1 MKNSYLYTSM
11 NKSKPVIICV
21 DDEAI
26 IINSL
31 KTELR
36 TALESAYLIETAES
50 GAEALDIIEELLEL
64 GHEIPL
70 VISDYIMPEMKGDEV
85 LIKIHAK
92 LPETRKI
99 MLTGQSSVE
108 GITNVINHA
117 RLYRFIAK
125 PWSPNDLAMTVKE
138 AIKSYYQEAELETTN
153 KELASLN
160 ASLEQ
165 KVADRTLELQ
175 SALEEINK
183 AKHIIEDKNKNIT
196 DSIKYAQRIQQAM
209 LPSKEIMTN
218 LLSDYFILFQ
228 PRDIVSGDFYW
239 VEKVPER
246 FIYKEDETRK
256 VQVITGFQTER
267 IILAAVDCTGHGI
280 PGAFMSLIGNDQL
293 STIILHDDI
302 VEPQHILEQLHINIR
317 KVLRQEETRNN
328 DGMEVS
334 LCVIDKENKTLEFA
348 GTRTPLV
355 YIQDNTLFSI
365 SGDRRNIGG
374 YDNTKP
380 FTKHT
385 IDISKPT
392 YCYIFTDGFQD
403 QFGGP
408 ENKKFGGKNLA
419 NILLENHLLP
429 FEQQKEILYQKL
441 KQWMEH
447 ENQIDDIMLMG
458 FKCHAPA

>member
-1 MKNSYLYTSM
+1 M
-11 NKSKPVIICV
+11 NKLKPVIICI

-36 TALESAYLIETAES
+36 TALESAFLIETAES
-50 GAEALDIIEELLEL
+50 GMEALDIVDELLES

-85 LIKIHAK
+85 LIRIHEK
-92 LPETRKI
+92 MPETRKV

-108 GITNVINHA
+108 GITNVINKA

-125 PWSPNDLAMTVKE
+125 PWNPNDLTMTVKE
-138 AIKSYYQEAELETTN
+138 AIKSYYQEAELRLRNE
-153 KELASLN
+153 ELASLN

-165 KVADRTLELQ
+165 KVIDRTLELQ
-175 SALEEINK
+175 FALGEINH
-183 AKHIIEDKNKNIT
+183 AKHIIEEKNKNIT

-209 LPSKEIMTN
+209 LPSKDRIQELIT
-218 LLSDYFILFQ
+218 DHFILFQ

-239 VEKVPER
+239 IEKIPEK

-267 IILAAVDCTGHGI
+267 IMVAAVDCTGHGI

-293 STIILHDDI
+293 STIVLHDDI
-302 VEPQHILEQLHINIR
+302 VEPEKILEQLHINIR
-317 KVLRQEETRNN
+317 KVLRQEETRNS

-334 LCVIDKENKTLEFA
+334 LCVIDRENQILEFA

-355 YIQDNTLFSI
+355 YIQNNTLTII

-374 YDNTKP
+374 HENAKP
-380 FTKHT
+380 FTKHQV
-385 IDISKPT
+385 DISIPT
-392 YCYIFTDGFQD
+392 CCYIFTDGFQD

-408 ENKKFGGKNLA
+408 ENKKFGMRPLSS
-419 NILLENHLLP
+419 ILMEIHHLP
-429 FEQQKEILYQKL
+429 FEEQKVILQNKL
-441 KQWMEH
+441 KEWMGKES
-447 ENQIDDIMLMG
+447 QIDDILLMG
-458 FKCHAPA
+458 FKCYAPK